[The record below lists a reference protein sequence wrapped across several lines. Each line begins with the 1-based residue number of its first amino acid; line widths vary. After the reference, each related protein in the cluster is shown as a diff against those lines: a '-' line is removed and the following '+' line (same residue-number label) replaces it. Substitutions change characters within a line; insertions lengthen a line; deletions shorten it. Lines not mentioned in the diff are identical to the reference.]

1 MRIIPVHRRTAMPA
15 YMLESIMSQG
25 RILLFTG
32 KGGVGKTTTAAATA
46 LHAAQRGVKT
56 LVLSADPAHS
66 LSDALDL
73 PVGPE
78 PEEVLPNLFAQ
89 EIDLFFSMKKY
100 WGNIRELLLTVF
112 RWQGVEEVAAEELAS
127 VPGSEEASAL
137 LWLEQHHRER
147 RFELIVVDSAPTGET
162 LTFLTLPQV
171 TRWWLTHA
179 FPFQRTAVKTIGA
192 VIRNLTDVP
201 VDRGYAE
208 LETLFEK
215 LEAIREVLCDPAIS
229 SIRLVANPERMVVQ
243 ETKRAFTYLQ
253 LYGFPVDAVI
263 VNRILPPESKG
274 TLFSAYY
281 EAQAGYLNE
290 IRDSFAPVPMLEIP
304 HLGREV
310 FGIEALSE
318 VGKGLYRV
326 SRPEQVLYRG
336 TPYKVSSDGAGYEVR
351 IAVPHAEGVPEV
363 VQRGDELIITL
374 GNRRTHLFLPRFLV
388 YFRIETADVGQGEL
402 RIRFSRKPGREG
414 QDAER

>member
-1 MRIIPVHRRTAMPA
+1 
-15 YMLESIMSQG
+15 MSPG

-56 LVLSADPAHS
+56 LILSADPAHS

-78 PEEVLPNLFAQ
+78 PEEVIPNLYAQ
-89 EIDLFFSMKKY
+89 EIDLFYSMKKY

-112 RWQGVEEVAAEELAS
+112 RWQGIEEVAAEELAS

-137 LWLEQHHRER
+137 LWLEQHHRES

-192 VIRNLTDVP
+192 VIRSLTDVP
-201 VDRGYAE
+201 VDRGYEE
-208 LETLFEK
+208 LETLFGK
-215 LEAIREVLCDPAIS
+215 LEVIRGVLGDPSIS

-263 VNRILPPESKG
+263 VNRILPPESRN

-281 EAQAGYLNE
+281 EAQEGYLRE
-290 IRDSFAPVPMLEIP
+290 IRESFAPVPVLEIP
-304 HLGREV
+304 HMGREV
-310 FGIEALSE
+310 FGAEALTA
-318 VGKGLYRV
+318 VGEGLYR
-326 SRPEQVLYRG
+326 SLRPEQVLYQGR
-336 TPYKVSSDGAGYEVR
+336 PYRVTSDGDGYDVR
-351 IAVPHAEGVPEV
+351 IAVPHATGLPDVH
-363 VQRGDELIITL
+363 QRGDELVVTL
-374 GNRRTHLFLPRFLV
+374 GNRRLHLFLPRFLV
-388 YFRIETADVGQGEL
+388 YFRIQRAEIEQGEL
-402 RIRFSRKPGREG
+402 IIRFSRKSA
-414 QDAER
+414 AEP